1 MALSVINGRRGLCP
15 IKAQLM
21 PQYRGVEGGDVS
33 RWKNTL
39 IEAGGGRMG

>member
-1 MALSVINGRRGLCP
+1 MGGEIHGP
-15 IKAQLM
+15 MKAQLM
-21 PQYRGVEGGDVS
+21 PQCGESRAGRWECVG